1 MEWVGVY
8 SRLVGPFGGLVVQ
21 VFFFLGGGGWMDGN
35 THRIMEGMGKGMI
48 RIFFMFSCPDHVTC
62 APSFRRM

>member
-21 VFFFLGGGGWMDGN
+21 VFFFFWGGGMDGWEY
-35 THRIMEGMGKGMI
+35 TQDYGGDGKGDDTH
-48 RIFFMFSCPDHVTC
+48 IFHVFL
-62 APSFRRM
+62 S

>member
-21 VFFFLGGGGWMDGN
+21 VFFWGGWMDGN
-35 THRIMEGMGKGMI
+35 RHRIMEGGMGKGMM
-48 RIFFMFSCPDHVTC
+48 RIFFHVFL
-62 APSFRRM
+62 P

>member
-1 MEWVGVY
+1 
-8 SRLVGPFGGLVVQ
+8 
-21 VFFFLGGGGWMDGN
+21 MDGN